1 MDGGT
6 AWMARE
12 SVVIDADTVDTSHI
26 EEPWWDVAQQLKQD
40 LASVI
45 LMSEADLQ
53 VTDQHQCSV
62 SHNVSSY
69 LEVKLD

>member
-1 MDGGT
+1 
-6 AWMARE
+6 MARE
-12 SVVIDADTVDTSHI
+12 SVVIEADTVDTSHA

-53 VTDQHQCSV
+53 VFHQQQRSV
-62 SHNVSSY
+62 SLLVM
-69 LEVKLD
+69 